1 MTEHDGAR
9 RAGWVH
15 HPQLAVAGP
24 LDVSMQ
30 VPVPAGGPPLMLH
43 LVFTDDGLYV
53 PAVSRQPPGT
63 GPFPTVIAI
72 HGGSGGLGIPYLV
85 DHVANQGWLLDALLA
100 RGFAVVFA
108 EGRCEI
114 EDAYDS
120 PARGPSAAA
129 VLDHNDMVTLF
140 RFVCRQTWVDATRV
154 GCFGVSHGGEM
165 QMKLVSELGKGPA
178 SVMPAAL
185 AMCEPAIIEF
195 LGLKYQ
201 GVRKEANLQ
210 FHGPISD
217 SQIDLDR
224 AMERIA
230 RIPANLP
237 MLVVGRDEDHLQGP
251 FMKLHELLVRAGKRA
266 EWKSFSHPEHAYQF
280 GPRRVVSKT
289 RNSEVSKTRN
299 SGVDGY
305 QPDTA
310 TAATFAHVLG
320 FLERQLARPRT

>member
-1 MTEHDGAR
+1 MTKHDEAR

-15 HPQLAVAGP
+15 HPQVAVAGP

-30 VPVPAGGPPLMLH
+30 VPVPVTAGGPPLILH

-53 PAVSRQPPGT
+53 PAVSRQPPGA

-120 PARGPSAAA
+120 PPAGIDTRG
-129 VLDHNDMVTLF
+129 VLDHNDMITLF
-140 RFVCRQTWVDATRV
+140 RFVCRQSWVDADRV
-154 GCFGVSHGGEM
+154 GFFGVSHGGEM
-165 QMKLVSELGKGPA
+165 QMKLVSELGKDPDSA
-178 SVMPAAL
+178 MPAAL
-185 AMCEPAIIEF
+185 AMCEPAIIEL
-195 LGLKYQ
+195 LGLEYQ

-217 SQIDLDR
+217 SQIDLER

-230 RIPANLP
+230 RIPRKLP

-251 FMKLHELLVRAGKRA
+251 FMKLHELLGRAGKRV
-266 EWKSFSHPEHAYQF
+266 EWASFSHPAHAYQF
-280 GPRRVVSKT
+280 GPRRN
-289 RNSEVSKTRN
+289 R
-299 SGVDGY
+299 DGY
-305 QPDTA
+305 EPDA
-310 TAATFAHVLG
+310 TTSATFAHVLG
-320 FLERQLARPRT
+320 FLERHLAPPRP